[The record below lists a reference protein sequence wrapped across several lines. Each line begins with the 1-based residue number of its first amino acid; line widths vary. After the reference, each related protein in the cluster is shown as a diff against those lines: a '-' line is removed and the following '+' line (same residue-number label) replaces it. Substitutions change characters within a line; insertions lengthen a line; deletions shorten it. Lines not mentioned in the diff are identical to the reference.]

1 MPPIDDAPIDTVCFR
16 FSVGLMTVPLTATE
30 LFSLKDTVALV
41 TGATSGLGLA
51 SAEVLASAG
60 ARTVL
65 SGLESEDPW
74 ATAAALTARGLPVE
88 GAVCDVTSEDE
99 LTALVEG
106 TLARHGRI
114 DTVFCNAGVALDT
127 GPHTTSTDEQLD
139 RMIDI
144 HVRSVLRLANLT
156 IPQMAERG
164 TGSFIIMSS
173 LSGVRGNSHIGLYGI
188 TKAANAQL
196 ARNLA
201 VQWGAHGVRVNSISP
216 GVIATEFAN
225 PITEGPGREARLSK
239 TPMKRFGDPA
249 HVAGTVLYLAS
260 PAGGFTTGQN
270 LIVDGG
276 TVISD

>member
-1 MPPIDDAPIDTVCFR
+1 
-16 FSVGLMTVPLTATE
+16 MTLPLTAHE
-30 LFSLKDTVALV
+30 LFSLQGSVALV

-51 SAEVLASAG
+51 SAELLASAG

-65 SGLESEDPW
+65 SGLAHEHPEQI
-74 ATAAALTARGLPVE
+74 AAELAAKGLPVE
-88 GAVCDVTSEDE
+88 GASCDVTSHDE
-99 LTALVEG
+99 LTALVET
-106 TLARHGRI
+106 TLERHGRI
-114 DTVFCNAGVALDT
+114 DTVLCNAGAALDT

-139 RMIDI
+139 LMMDL

-164 TGSFIIMSS
+164 TGSFIVMSS
-173 LSGVRGNSHIGLYGI
+173 LSGVRGNSHIGLYGV

-201 VQWGAHGVRVNSISP
+201 VQWGATGVRVNSISP
-216 GVIATEFAN
+216 GVIATEFAK
-225 PITEGPGREARLSK
+225 PITEGPGREARLNK

-260 PAGGFTTGQN
+260 AAGGFTTGQN

-276 TVISD
+276 TVVSD

>member
-1 MPPIDDAPIDTVCFR
+1 
-16 FSVGLMTVPLTATE
+16 MTLSAAE
-30 LFSLKDTVALV
+30 LFSLNGTVALI

-60 ARTVL
+60 AQTVL
-65 SGLESEDPW
+65 SGLASERPERV
-74 ATAAALTARGLPVE
+74 ATELNANGLPIE
-88 GAVCDVTSEDE
+88 GVSCDVTSVDE

-106 TLARHGRI
+106 TLGRHGRI
-114 DTVFCNAGVALDT
+114 DTVLCNAGAALDT

-139 RMIDI
+139 RMIDL

-164 TGSFIIMSS
+164 SGSFIIMSS
-173 LSGVRGNSHIGLYGI
+173 LSGVRGNSQIGLYGV

-201 VQWGAHGVRVNSISP
+201 VQWGDRGVRVNAISP
-216 GVIATEFAN
+216 GVIATEFAT
-225 PITEGPGREARLSK
+225 PITKGAGRDERLRK
-239 TPMKRFGDPA
+239 TPMRRFGDPA
-249 HVAGTVLYLAS
+249 HIAGTVLYLAS
-260 PAGGFTTGQN
+260 DAGGFTTGQN

-276 TVISD
+276 TVVSD